1 MMHHEEELATACEIL
16 KPALK
21 TMATLQSNVR
31 WAGDA
36 QDQWQPIVKCQE
48 WTLDWQTACGLGP
61 RSHDKHVK
69 AKAIRNLSLAMS
81 NGLVSTWISQF
92 VVKLGLSPLAPAPFD

>member
-36 QDQWQPIVKCQE
+36 QDQWQPIDKCKISNF
-48 WTLDWQTACGLGP
+48 DRQTACDLGP
-61 RSHDKHVK
+61 RLCNAH
-69 AKAIRNLSLAMS
+69 AKSQPMQTEFRQCPTVWFPHGSPSLLYS
-81 NGLVSTWISQF
+81 WVCPQPQF
-92 VVKLGLSPLAPAPFD
+92 